1 MRWFMA
7 IIFAFGAFAS
17 PLMAG
22 GGSNDASTD
31 SGAAVF
37 QNCMACHGE
46 QGQGDED
53 NEAPR
58 LAGQHSWYLLT
69 QLENFRAGIRGAHE
83 DDDNGQMMQAMAAG
97 LSDED
102 IEAVVAY
109 IATLPTE

>member
-1 MRWFMA
+1 MRVLIALTLLF
-7 IIFAFGAFAS
+7 S
-17 PLMAG
+17 VTTTSVVAG
-22 GGSNDASTD
+22 EDIAAGE
-31 SGAAVF
+31 AVF
-37 QNCMACHGE
+37 QNCMVCHGE
-46 QGQGDED
+46 QGLGDED

-58 LAGQHSWYLLT
+58 LAGQHGWYLVT

-83 DDDNGQMMQAMAAG
+83 DDDNGQMMQAMAVG

>member
-1 MRWFMA
+1 MR
-7 IIFAFGAFAS
+7 
-17 PLMAG
+17 PLMVLALLLCVAATTVYADEGAAAG
-22 GGSNDASTD
+22 D
-31 SGAAVF
+31 AVF
-37 QNCMACHGE
+37 QNCMACHGD

-58 LAGQHSWYLLT
+58 LAGQHSWYLVT
-69 QLENFRAGIRGAHE
+69 QLENFRAGRRGAHE
-83 DDDNGQMMQAMAAG
+83 EDYNGQLMKAMAAA